1 MPDSLTESDDYDAHE
16 TLKKDEPPFTV
27 QGGDPL
33 APETVQFWAD
43 YARATARAI
52 LQGVTAKVTATFEV
66 PQGED
71 DFAPSE
77 QDKVAADALLRR
89 ATAAEQV
96 SWEMLA
102 YQRGDETAPEVRATY
117 SGEPAERS
125 ETVETRRTL
134 IKNASRLNNALAE
147 ANDVAEALAAIG
159 ECPTDEALIRT
170 AVRNLRVAAEGIDP
184 RKPGE
189 RS

>member
-1 MPDSLTESDDYDAHE
+1 MNDGVTEPGEYDAHE

-52 LQGVTAKVTATFEV
+52 LQGVTAKATVTFEV

-71 DFAPSE
+71 DFAPTE

-96 SWEMLA
+96 SWDMLA

-117 SGEPAERS
+117 SGDPVEQS
-125 ETVETRRTL
+125 QTVETRRAR
-134 IKNASRLNNALAE
+134 IKSVSRLNNALAE
-147 ANDVAEALAAIG
+147 ANEVADKLDAIG
-159 ECPTDEALIRT
+159 ECPADVAIIRT
-170 AVRNLRVAAEGIDP
+170 AVRNLRLAAEGIDP
-184 RKPGE
+184 RRPGE